1 MAIDGTAFYV
11 AITSMMPARTFHLT
25 QDAYFFAAF
34 FFAQFLLALT
44 GIGFIAMP
52 SMVVAFGIPEVAIAT
67 VIGIEPIL
75 DMCGTAQSVLGNI
88 TSSLLVGRRLGRWTR
103 RHTAAPIHNDP
114 TKEPRKKIWS
124 KNFLLQIFSWQKQT
138 GRNHR

>member
-11 AITSMMPARTFHLT
+11 AITSMMLARTFHLT

-52 SMVVAFGIPEVAIAT
+52 SMFVAFGIPEVAIAT

-75 DMCGTAQSVLGNI
+75 DMCGT
-88 TSSLLVGRRLGRWTR
+88 
-103 RHTAAPIHNDP
+103 
-114 TKEPRKKIWS
+114 PRKHHVVAFGRS
-124 KNFLLQIFSWQKQT
+124 KAGAG
-138 GRNHR
+138 GREDIRQRRYIMT

>member
-1 MAIDGTAFYV
+1 
-11 AITSMMPARTFHLT
+11 
-25 QDAYFFAAF
+25 
-34 FFAQFLLALT
+34 
-44 GIGFIAMP
+44 MP
-52 SMVVAFGIPEVAIAT
+52 SMFVAFGIPEVAIET

-114 TKEPRKKIWS
+114 TKEPRKKFGV
-124 KNFLLQIFSWQKQT
+124 KNFYSKFFMGKNRADEIIDKTKIS
-138 GRNHR
+138 

>member
-11 AITSMMPARTFHLT
+11 AITSMIPARTFVLT

-88 TSSLLVGRRLGRWTR
+88 TLSLLVGRRLGQVDEKTYGSAD
-103 RHTAAPIHNDP
+103 T
-114 TKEPRKKIWS
+114 
-124 KNFLLQIFSWQKQT
+124 
-138 GRNHR
+138 

>member
-1 MAIDGTAFYV
+1 LAIDGTAFYV

-88 TSSLLVGRRLGRWTR
+88 TSSLLVGRRLGRVDEKTYGSAD
-103 RHTAAPIHNDP
+103 T
-114 TKEPRKKIWS
+114 
-124 KNFLLQIFSWQKQT
+124 
-138 GRNHR
+138 

>member
-11 AITSMMPARTFHLT
+11 AITSMMLARTFHLK

-52 SMVVAFGIPEVAIAT
+52 SMFVAFT
-67 VIGIEPIL
+67 
-75 DMCGTAQSVLGNI
+75 
-88 TSSLLVGRRLGRWTR
+88 LLVS
-103 RHTAAPIHNDP
+103 A
-114 TKEPRKKIWS
+114 
-124 KNFLLQIFSWQKQT
+124 
-138 GRNHR
+138 